1 MPGGTNLPNCDL
13 ARTLAEPLQAAN
25 QRFAQYAMG
34 GDHEG

>member
-1 MPGGTNLPNCDL
+1 MTTEL
-13 ARTLAEPLQAAN
+13 LQAAS

>member
-1 MPGGTNLPNCDL
+1 MTPELL
-13 ARTLAEPLQAAN
+13 EAAS

>member
-1 MPGGTNLPNCDL
+1 MTPDL
-13 ARTLAEPLQAAN
+13 LQAAN

>member
-1 MPGGTNLPNCDL
+1 MTPELL
-13 ARTLAEPLQAAN
+13 EASS